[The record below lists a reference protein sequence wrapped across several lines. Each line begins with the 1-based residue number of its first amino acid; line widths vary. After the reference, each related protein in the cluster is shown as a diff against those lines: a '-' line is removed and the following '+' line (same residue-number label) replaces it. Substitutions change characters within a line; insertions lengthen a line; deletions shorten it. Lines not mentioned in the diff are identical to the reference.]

1 MENRSNQS
9 GQVLSRDE
17 IFQAINAILTVE
29 FGLNESQIVPTA
41 HIVDDLD
48 LDSID
53 AIDLSARLEE
63 KTGLELEE
71 EAFKSIRTVQDIV
84 DCLHALSPEVD

>member
-63 KTGLELEE
+63 ETGLKLEE
-71 EAFKSIRTVQDIV
+71 EEFKSIRTVQDIV
-84 DCLHALSPEVD
+84 DRLLAPSLEAD

>member
-84 DCLHALSPEVD
+84 DCLHAPSPEVD